1 MRVIVGYRDRRAQLS
16 TLRIRRSLGL
26 DPWNRWR
33 ALRLGARARA
43 PRGRCPRA
51 RSHQPC
57 EVRDA
62 ARETLRGRL
71 RVEAKRCGPCA
82 EPADSQG
89 AAWASTPLRAGRSL
103 DRQAVAVVS
112 VSGRF
117 AFGWMPYI
125 SLTRSLARDTSH
137 RIDDLSTRFE
147 GEIAGT
153 AHATT
158 NGSSLVLSRSASVAG
173 SEPPSFRKVSG
184 GSPAARA
191 AYAWAEWAGPHG
203 SS

>member
-1 MRVIVGYRDRRAQLS
+1 MRVIVGYCDRRAQLS

-26 DPWNRWR
+26 DPWNPRR
-33 ALRLGARARA
+33 ALRLGAVLERLEADA
-43 PRGRCPRA
+43 LELALTSRA
-51 RSHQPC
+51 RS
-57 EVRDA
+57 VTRR
-62 ARETLRGRL
+62 RETLRGRL

-103 DRQAVAVVS
+103 DCQAVAVVS

-191 AYAWAEWAGPHG
+191 AYAWAEW
-203 SS
+203 SSPRDHP

>member
-1 MRVIVGYRDRRAQLS
+1 MTVA
-16 TLRIRRSLGL
+16 TLPRRSRYRLPPTSPATPSAAGTPL
-26 DPWNRWR
+26 EL
-33 ALRLGARARA
+33 ALTS
-43 PRGRCPRA
+43 RA
-51 RSHQPC
+51 RSWTQL
-57 EVRDA
+57 EKLFGVA
-62 ARETLRGRL
+62 YTLKLRGAGLALSQPTR
-71 RVEAKRCGPCA
+71 RV
-82 EPADSQG
+82 
-89 AAWASTPLRAGRSL
+89 LLGRRPRYGLVVFSI
-103 DRQAVAVVS
+103 RQAMAMVS

-173 SEPPSFRKVSG
+173 SEPPSFRKASG

-191 AYAWAEWAGPHG
+191 AYAWAEW
-203 SS
+203 SSPRDHP